1 MRDDITHDQH
11 PDHAVIATRM
21 SEECG
26 EMFLTSDH
34 TGEDEKGTSDALHR
48 CFGGDV

>member
-1 MRDDITHDQH
+1 MRDDMTHDQH
-11 PDHAVIATRM
+11 PDHAVRAGRM

-26 EMFLTSDH
+26 EMFLTSDSA
-34 TGEDEKGTSDALHR
+34 EKEEKCTSDALHR